1 MEKGEPAM
9 TRRQANNLE
18 KKIERGMKE
27 SFKKLVLRTR
37 ERNGELVLMVGGKI
51 RRVNAK
57 KIKV

>member
-9 TRRQANNLE
+9 TSRQANNLE

>member
-1 MEKGEPAM
+1 M

-37 ERNGELVLMVGGKI
+37 ERNGELVLMVRGKI

>member
-1 MEKGEPAM
+1 M

-37 ERNGELVLMVGGKI
+37 ERNGELVACGHSF
-51 RRVNAK
+51 VNDAD
-57 KIKV
+57 

>member
-1 MEKGEPAM
+1 VEKGERAM